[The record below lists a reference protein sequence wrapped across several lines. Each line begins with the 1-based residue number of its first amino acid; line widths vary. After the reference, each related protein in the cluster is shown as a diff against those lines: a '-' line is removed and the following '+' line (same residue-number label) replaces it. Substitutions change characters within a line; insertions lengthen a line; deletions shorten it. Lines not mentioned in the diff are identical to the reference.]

1 MNRSFRRVMKK
12 VMNTILKKYLSKY
25 FLLIVMLILILM
37 PAGDVLAAKA
47 SQTDAEAESTEA
59 ADDSEQVVDTGIAMW
74 NSFTVR
80 HEGDGLCTMSI
91 INPAVGR
98 HKISEIYFYTWSD
111 EGYKNDLYRYR
122 GLKVKNERSGVWSAS
137 FNGNTHSSSGLYCT
151 EVRAVSGGEEMV
163 IGTFFFRNDFSMEKH
178 HGWIERNGRYFFYD
192 REKQVMKR
200 GGVQDGITIKDDG
213 SAVMTAYSKEK
224 LPVLVRA
231 AEVVDEI
238 CEPGDSLNVKKD
250 KCYKYVVSFPY
261 LMKDYGVGDY
271 VGKWSCLDAHYANNI
286 LNAYGDQG
294 QCGGEC
300 VAEAAALAYLFV
312 ELDFGDVYLY
322 TNEVH
327 GWVYADG
334 RYYDPNN
341 SSVNGPEKWFNT
353 STYVTYATN
362 TYLIN

>member
-1 MNRSFRRVMKK
+1 MKQ
-12 VMNTILKKYLSKY
+12 ILII
-25 FLLIVMLILILM
+25 LLILLLY
-37 PAGDVLAAKA
+37 PALPVYAAPA
-47 SQTDAEAESTEA
+47 TPTDATLGEEFVEVT
-59 ADDSEQVVDTGIAMW
+59 DSRLALW
-74 NSFTVR
+74 NFVTVSY
-80 HEGDGLCTMSI
+80 EGDGVCTVSI
-91 INPAVGR
+91 SNPAVGR
-98 HKISEIYFYTWSD
+98 HKISDIYFFVWSD

-122 GLKVKNERSGVWSAS
+122 GLKTKNDRSGIWSATI
-137 FNGNTHSSSGLYCT
+137 NGNTHSSTGLYCA
-151 EVRAVSGGEEMV
+151 EVRAVSGGEEII
-163 IGTFFFRNDFSMEKH
+163 IGTVTFRNEFTLEKH
-178 HGWIERNGRYFFYD
+178 HGWIESNGKYYFYD
-192 REKQVMKR
+192 RKKQVMQR
-200 GGVQDGITIKDDG
+200 GGVRDGITIKDDG
-213 SAVMTAYSKEK
+213 SAVITDYSKEK

-238 CEPGDSLNVKKD
+238 CEPDDSLSEKKD

-261 LMKDYGVGDY
+261 LLKDYGVGDY
-271 VGKWSCLDAHYANNI
+271 VGNWNCLDAHYANNI

-300 VAEAAALAYLFV
+300 VAEAAALAYLFA
-312 ELDFGDVYLY
+312 ELDFGEVYLY

-341 SSVNGPEKWFNT
+341 SAVNGPEKWYNT